1 MKQLFPLLF
10 FLVFISCTRSY
21 KTVLDSAES
30 LMNSNPDSSLVL
42 LEKLESQI
50 TSKSTLR
57 PRYVLLHTMAKD
69 KCYMDMASDTLIRDS
84 YAWYQKHG
92 SESER
97 MLAAYYL
104 GVVEQS
110 IGNNLEAALAFMEAE
125 PLAQSLGNSR
135 QLSLIE
141 QHLSSIFAENYN
153 HARALE
159 YAVKS
164 LDSAKASGD
173 SLMVDY
179 CKLDIVYQL
188 LAEFRYAEAGSLL
201 DELLR
206 GKSISPEFYVC
217 VCGLKARVLL
227 FSEAHDAN
235 GARMIYESIPVGDSV
250 YYSLTDYGRLA
261 FLEEVEGRVEKADD
275 YLEREFSFVHDR
287 IDSLNYFNDC
297 YNVYDRRGDWKN
309 AASFLSK
316 RTQLQDEI
324 VEELLAQ
331 SETRALEG
339 FYHERLTYEQLRAQS
354 RRYAI
359 MAMAVSFLVVVFAL
373 LLLLV
378 RMQRKLMDDMV
389 KIREISDDIS
399 TLRLH
404 NSVTYGLVDSL
415 IVDKINSLQQLSE
428 SFFSWEDSEVK
439 KREVNKGMLLKDDVI
454 RLFRSQLGELRKD
467 KSFVEVLEQ
476 SLNLT
481 EDGLMQKA
489 RKLLKREKELDFTIL
504 TLLFSGFSIKSISYL
519 LKMSE
524 SSLRM
529 RKTRYKQHF
538 EQIPASQ
545 GDIFIA
551 KLG

>member
-21 KTVLDSAES
+21 RTVLDSAES

-84 YAWYQKHG
+84 YDWYQKHG

-159 YAVKS
+159 YAVNS
-164 LDSAKASGD
+164 LDAAKASGD

-201 DELLR
+201 DELLSR
-206 GKSISPEFYVC
+206 KHNSPEFYTC
-217 VCGLKARVLL
+217 ICGLKARVFL
-227 FSEAHDAN
+227 FKIPHDEN
-235 GARMIYESIPVGDSV
+235 GARAIYNSIPADDSL
-250 YYSLTDYGRLA
+250 YYGLADYGRLA
-261 FLEEVEGRVEKADD
+261 FLEEVEGRSKKADY
-275 YLEREFSFVHDR
+275 YLEKEFSLVQDG
-287 IDSLNYFNDC
+287 IDSLDFYNDC
-297 YNVYDRRGDWKN
+297 YNVFDRRGDWEK
-309 AASFLSK
+309 AAYCLSK
-316 RTQLQDEI
+316 RSSLQDEI
-324 VEELLAQ
+324 VIKLLAQ
-331 SETRALEG
+331 SETRALES
-339 FYHERLTYEQLRAQS
+339 FYHERLVNEQLRAQS

-359 MAMAVSFLVVVFAL
+359 IAMAIVFLIVLSAL
-373 LLLLV
+373 LLLL
-378 RMQRKLMDDMV
+378 MKKNRKLMEDM
-389 KIREISDDIS
+389 IRIKEINEDINQ
-399 TLRLH
+399 LRSR
-404 NSVTYGLVDSL
+404 NSITYELIDSL
-415 IVDKINSLQQLSE
+415 IIDKVHALQQLSE
-428 SFFSWEDSEVK
+428 SFFSWEDSAVK
-439 KREVNKGMLLKDDVI
+439 KREENNGFLIKDEII
-454 RLFRSQLGELRKD
+454 RLFRSQLGELRDD
-467 KSFVEVLEQ
+467 KSFIKTLEQ

-481 EDGLMQKA
+481 ENGLMLKA
-489 RKLLKREKELDFTIL
+489 RQLLRSEKELDFAIL
-504 TLLFSGFSIKSISYL
+504 TLLFSGFSIKSISFL

-524 SSLRM
+524 ASLRM
-529 RKTRYKQHF
+529 RKTRYKRNF
-538 EQIPASQ
+538 EQFPASQ
-545 GDIFIA
+545 NSIFLE
-551 KLG
+551 KLS